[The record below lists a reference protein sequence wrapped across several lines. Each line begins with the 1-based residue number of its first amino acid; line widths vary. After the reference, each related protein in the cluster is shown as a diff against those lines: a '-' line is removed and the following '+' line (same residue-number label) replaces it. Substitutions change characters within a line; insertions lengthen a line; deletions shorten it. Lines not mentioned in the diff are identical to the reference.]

1 MKQPATI
8 PTTFTFQNHKIRTVQ
23 RNGSVW
29 FVNADICK
37 TLGIADSRGVL
48 DYLYPAEMNVID
60 GQEIN
65 DPGELLLSI
74 ISESG
79 MKKLVHYSG
88 NHEAKDSILSLSH
101 LSNIDNQN
109 PGVTE
114 DILSK
119 VQALHLKALGKSN
132 LQAVMDTMQVLRDG
146 HPNEYAEAIQYIDRT
161 HDFFFDYPGDNVPKN
176 IRTFGRALNRR

>member
-1 MKQPATI
+1 MKNPTI
-8 PTTFTFQNHKIRTVQ
+8 TTITFQNHKIRTV
-23 RNGSVW
+23 RRDNSTW

-37 TLGIADSRGVL
+37 ALGIADSRGAL

-88 NHEAKDSILSLSH
+88 NHEAEDSILSLSH
-101 LSNIDNQN
+101 LSDIDNQT

-114 DILSK
+114 DILFK
-119 VQALHLKALGKSN
+119 VRSLHLKALGKSN
-132 LQAVMDTMQVLRDG
+132 LQAVMDTMKVLRDG
-146 HPNEYAEAIQYIDRT
+146 HPNEYAEAIQYIEIT
-161 HDFFFDYPGDNVPKN
+161 HDFFFDYPE
-176 IRTFGRALNRR
+176 IYAHLERF